1 MIKNQCWIAGL
12 DSSRRLNGVR
22 PVVKPSTT
30 EKWPPATRQRCNCF
44 VLFTLK
50 NLVKTQRTQ
59 PRPPGFYS
67 NLTNNLE
74 GQQKR
79 KIEQKNLP
87 NSLKKWRLFG
97 VDCDADGRR
106 SCLTRASERR
116 SPTREKRRTGRSG
129 VAVALNT
136 EGESKEQPPVNG

>member
-1 MIKNQCWIAGL
+1 MLSRQQPKNG
-12 DSSRRLNGVR
+12 
-22 PVVKPSTT
+22 
-30 EKWPPATRQRCNCF
+30 RQPRGSAAI
-44 VLFTLK
+44 VLFCLPSK
-50 NLVKTQRTQ
+50 NLVKKQRTQ
-59 PRPPGFYS
+59 PRPYGFYC
-67 NLTNNLE
+67 NLTNNLK
-74 GQQKR
+74 GQQMW
-79 KIEQKNLP
+79 KNRGKKLT
-87 NSLKKWRLFG
+87 KQFEKWRLFG